1 MSQSEH
7 SRQIAALNDAF
18 RTSFNGGTLVL
29 TAGIQALPEE
39 VQVEILYK
47 VRTFDEFTPD
57 NDPHGEHDFGSLTIQ
72 GHRVFFKID
81 YYDLSMECHSEDA
94 ADSDVTQRVL
104 TVMLAGEY

>member
-1 MSQSEH
+1 MPQPEH
-7 SRQIAALNDAF
+7 SRQTTALNDAF

-47 VRTFDEFTPD
+47 VRTFDDFTPD
-57 NDPHGEHDFGSLTIQ
+57 NDPHGEHDSGSLTVR

-81 YYDLSMECHSEDA
+81 YYDLSMEFHSEDA
-94 ADSDVTQRVL
+94 ADSRLTNRVL

>member
-1 MSQSEH
+1 MPQSDH

-18 RTSFNGGTLVL
+18 RTSFNGGILVL

-47 VRTFDEFTPD
+47 VRTFDDFTPD
-57 NDPHGEHDFGSLTIQ
+57 NDPHGEHDFGSLTVR

-81 YYDLSMECHSEDA
+81 YYDLSMEYHSENA
-94 ADSDVTQRVL
+94 ADSTVTQRVL